1 MAGGLA
7 RNAVGMA
14 ALMPTSVGPD
24 PSRPFTRAD
33 ALAAGLTD
41 DDLRSDTVV
50 RLFRGV
56 YVGRAATRTLLVRA
70 QAALRVAPAS
80 AMVSHHTAA
89 ALWGGAVPQ
98 QSVIHITV
106 PAGRDCQVDGIRTHR
121 YLDVSAASVHR
132 GIRITS
138 PERTL
143 CDLGRSLDL
152 VELVTLGDR
161 LVRRDVTS
169 PLRLIRAADDWTGP
183 KRRLLQR
190 ASRLVRPGV
199 DSPPESRL
207 RMLIV
212 LAGLPEP
219 SVNHIIRDQETGEWL
234 RRFELAY
241 RELLLAVEYHGLWH
255 RESDEVWQRDIE
267 RREELDRR
275 TWRVVEVIAK
285 SLHEDPLR
293 VLSRIEAAR
302 RERGAP
308 PTQLSEEWR
317 RYFPGVRLPR
327 GQLRT

>member
-1 MAGGLA
+1 
-7 RNAVGMA
+7 
-14 ALMPTSVGPD
+14 MPTSVGPD
-24 PSRPFTRAD
+24 PLRPFTRAD

-50 RLFRGV
+50 RVFRGV
-56 YVGRAATRTLLVRA
+56 YVGRAATRTLSVRA

-143 CDLGRSLDL
+143 CDLGRSLAL

-199 DSPPESRL
+199 DSPRVTPAHADRAGGAAGAECQPHHPRSGDRGVAAPL
-207 RMLIV
+207 R
-212 LAGLPEP
+212 AGLPRASAGGGVP
-219 SVNHIIRDQETGEWL
+219 
-234 RRFELAY
+234 
-241 RELLLAVEYHGLWH
+241 
-255 RESDEVWQRDIE
+255 
-267 RREELDRR
+267 
-275 TWRVVEVIAK
+275 RVMA
-285 SLHEDPLR
+285 SR
-293 VLSRIEAAR
+293 V
-302 RERGAP
+302 G
-308 PTQLSEEWR
+308 
-317 RYFPGVRLPR
+317 
-327 GQLRT
+327 